1 MKLNEFLVLRIIDQ
15 RNISLRFFAK
25 NKSIR
30 FRDLDI
36 FYQKFYNFT
45 HINWWFLVN
54 YLHFIFIG

>member
-1 MKLNEFLVLRIIDQ
+1 MKLNEFLGLRIIDQ

-30 FRDLDI
+30 FRDYVDI

-45 HINWWFLVN
+45 HIN
-54 YLHFIFIG
+54 